1 MLRAGWLGGPATVM
15 RTTRLSAWL
24 VDALGG
30 QATGRSN
37 EDSVQRRHKRCK
49 QQWQQES
56 KNGLTQLLLAGA

>member
-1 MLRAGWLGGPATVM
+1 MM